1 MNHNEMTSGKV
12 DLGLVK
18 LFC

>member
-1 MNHNEMTSGKV
+1 M

-18 LFC
+18 LFF